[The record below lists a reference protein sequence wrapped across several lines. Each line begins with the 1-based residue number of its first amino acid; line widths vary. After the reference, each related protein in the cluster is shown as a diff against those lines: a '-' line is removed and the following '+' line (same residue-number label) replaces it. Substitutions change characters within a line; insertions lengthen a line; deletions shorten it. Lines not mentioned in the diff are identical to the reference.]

1 MGGAGSTTGSETVA
15 TDFEVL
21 VLGCVE
27 EARRDFV
34 ADIVDAYGGR
44 LDLADASPG
53 LRVEIVMPRRA

>member
-1 MGGAGSTTGSETVA
+1 
-15 TDFEVL
+15 VL